1 MRLSP
6 RVVSIAQLARAPS
19 PRAVSESVEPL
30 LGFVAPVQRASRRV
44 QPSRRASRPPS
55 DALRGVACALGE
67 SLTPFSMNAV
77 GWATALRVLFV
88 NPIGGLGGA
97 EQSLLDALAA
107 LRSAPGLELS
117 LLLLDDG
124 PLRQRTEELGIPVAV
139 LPLPDS
145 LATLGE
151 FGLRSASW
159 IGKAAVGGRDAVQ
172 YLARLSHFLRAARP
186 DIVHTNGIKAHWLVC
201 ALRRGPTVLHFRDF
215 VKERRLTRR
224 ALRPLCALGQRTGIA
239 ISHSVAGDLR
249 EAFPE
254 LHTDVVYDGIDT
266 DALCPGPRLGDL
278 LSDLAGLPAARP
290 ETISV
295 GILGTYARWKGQ
307 DAFLRAAGEV
317 TRALPG
323 RSVRF
328 YVIGGAIYRT
338 IASQFD
344 EMELRNLAASV
355 GVADRAG
362 FIPFQSDVVDLY
374 RSLDIVVHAST
385 RPEPFGRTIVEAMAC
400 GKPVVAMR
408 EGGAKEIFD
417 EGVNAL
423 GADPRCTSSLAAAVH
438 KLVVEPGL
446 RDELGRRGR
455 EHVVANFSRA
465 RLSSD
470 VLRVYGRFRDGARVA
485 SGA

>member
-1 MRLSP
+1 MGACDALSRSGLP
-6 RVVSIAQLARAPS
+6 VDVALACRRRSPS
-19 PRAVSESVEPL
+19 L
-30 LGFVAPVQRASRRV
+30 LRASFPRSIDEQERTV
-44 QPSRRASRPPS
+44 VLGLWAATGAGFPPATCFGS
-55 DALRGVACALGE
+55 STKSE
-67 SLTPFSMNAV
+67 SLTRVVANEV
-77 GWATALRVLFV
+77 GYATALRVLFV

-107 LRSAPGLELS
+107 LRTAPGLELS

-124 PLRQRTEELGIPVAV
+124 PLRKRTEDLGIKVDV

-151 FGLRSASW
+151 FGLKSSGWMGR
-159 IGKAAVGGRDAVQ
+159 AAVGSRDAVS
-172 YLARLSHFLRAARP
+172 YLARLASVLRAARP

-215 VKERRLTRR
+215 VKERLLTRR
-224 ALRPLCALGQRTGIA
+224 ALRPLCAIGRRRGIA
-239 ISHSVAGDLR
+239 ISNAVAGDLR

-254 LHTDVVYDGIDT
+254 LETEVVYDGIDT
-266 DALCPGPRLGDL
+266 DALCPGPPDDAL
-278 LSDLAGLPAARP
+278 LSRLANLPAP
-290 ETISV
+290 PVGTVHV

-338 IASQFD
+338 VASQFD
-344 EMELRNLAASV
+344 EAELRKLAGDLGIASC
-355 GVADRAG
+355 AG
-362 FIPFQSDVVDLY
+362 FIPFQADVVDLY

-385 RPEPFGRTIVEAMAC
+385 QPEPFGRTIVEAMAC

-408 EGGAKEIFD
+408 EGGAQEIFKD
-417 EGVNAL
+417 GVNAL
-423 GADPRCTSSLAAAVH
+423 GADPRSTTSLAAAIH
-438 KLVVEPGL
+438 RLVVDPLL
-446 RDELGRRGR
+446 RQSLGTRGR
-455 EHVVANFSRA
+455 EHTVAHFSRA

-470 VLRVYGRFRDGARVA
+470 VLRVYANLERMR
-485 SGA
+485 

>member
-1 MRLSP
+1 
-6 RVVSIAQLARAPS
+6 
-19 PRAVSESVEPL
+19 
-30 LGFVAPVQRASRRV
+30 
-44 QPSRRASRPPS
+44 
-55 DALRGVACALGE
+55 
-67 SLTPFSMNAV
+67 
-77 GWATALRVLFV
+77 LRVLFV

-107 LRSAPGLELS
+107 LRTAPGLELS

-124 PLRQRTEELGIPVAV
+124 PLRQRTEELGIRVDV

-151 FGLRSASW
+151 FGLSSMTWLTRAAAGSRHAAS
-159 IGKAAVGGRDAVQ
+159 
-172 YLARLSHFLRAARP
+172 YLARLAHYLRTSRP

-215 VKERRLTRR
+215 VKERRLTRH
-224 ALRPLCALGQRTGIA
+224 ALRPLCAIGRRTGIA
-239 ISHSVAGDLR
+239 ISNSVARDLR

-254 LHTDVVYDGIDT
+254 LETEVVYDGIDT
-266 DALCPGPRLGDL
+266 DSLCPGPREEAL
-278 LSDLAGLPAARP
+278 LSNLAGLPAPRVG
-290 ETISV
+290 TVNV

-317 TRALPG
+317 TRALPD

-338 IASQFD
+338 VASQFK
-344 EMELRNLAASV
+344 EAELRKLA
-355 GVADRAG
+355 GDLGIADSAG
-362 FIPFQSDVVDLY
+362 FISFQAEVVDLY

-385 RPEPFGRTIVEAMAC
+385 QPEPFGRTIVEAMAC

-408 EGGAKEIFD
+408 EGGAQEIFD
-417 EGVNAL
+417 DGVNAL
-423 GADPRCTSSLAAAVH
+423 GADPRSTKSLAAAVRR
-438 KLVVEPGL
+438 LVVEPGL
-446 RDELGRRGR
+446 REELGARGR
-455 EHVVANFSRA
+455 EHVVEHFSRA

-470 VLRVYGRFRDGARVA
+470 VLRVYAKISEGVR
-485 SGA
+485 